1 MSALLSFSTA
11 VTPFWFI
18 LHWSRQNIGHVI
30 GQTTDRFP
38 FCSEGTTKGVSISGT
53 ISGTDADS
61 ESLRLL
67 RPTLLSL
74 AGYFNTTAV
83 SQEAVQ
89 LLQVSVE

>member
-1 MSALLSFSTA
+1 MTCL
-11 VTPFWFI
+11 
-18 LHWSRQNIGHVI
+18 
-30 GQTTDRFP
+30 
-38 FCSEGTTKGVSISGT
+38 CEGTTKGVSITGT

-89 LLQVSVE
+89 LLQVSRE